1 MNLKNFIRSI
11 PDYPKKGIL
20 FRDITT
26 LIEDENAFKET
37 INQIIDRTKKY
48 KFDKIAAIESRGF
61 VFASA
66 VSYLLKKP
74 FVMFRKKNKLPAD
87 VHSIDFEL
95 EYGTATIE
103 VHKDSLDEKD
113 SVLIIDDL
121 IATGGTAE
129 AAAKLVEISKSKV
142 AAFVFVINLF
152 DLGGSNDL
160 VKNNY
165 KVENLIDF
173 PGH

>member
-1 MNLKNFIRSI
+1 MNLKEHIRSI
-11 PDYPKKGIL
+11 QDYPKKGIL

-26 LIEDENAFKET
+26 LIKNEKAFTNT
-37 INQIIDRTKKY
+37 IDQIIERSKKY

-74 FVMFRKKNKLPAD
+74 FIMLRKKNKLPAD
-87 VHSIDFEL
+87 VYSIDFEL

-103 VHKDSLDEKD
+103 VHKDSFNENDK
-113 SVLIIDDL
+113 VLVIDDL

-129 AAAKLVEISKSKV
+129 AAAKLIEMSGGKV
-142 AAFVFVINLF
+142 ACFIFVINLF
-152 DLGGSNDL
+152 DLKGSDNL
-160 VKNNY
+160 IKNGH
-165 KVENLIDF
+165 KVENLIEF

>member
-1 MNLKNFIRSI
+1 MDLKNYIRSI

-26 LIEDENAFKET
+26 LIKDENAFAET
-37 INQIIDRTKKY
+37 INQIVQRSKKY
-48 KFDKIAAIESRGF
+48 DFTKVAAIESRGF

-66 VSYLLKKP
+66 VSYILKKP
-74 FVMFRKKNKLPAD
+74 FIMLRKKNKLPAD

-103 VHKDSLDEKD
+103 VHKDSIDHTD
-113 SVLIIDDL
+113 TVLIIDDL
-121 IATGGTAE
+121 IATGGTAK
-129 AAAKLVEISKSKV
+129 AAAKLIEISGGKV
-142 AAFVFVINLF
+142 AAFIFVINLF
-152 DLGGSNDL
+152 DLGGSDNL
-160 VKNNY
+160 MKNNHQ
-165 KVENLIDF
+165 VENLIDF

>member
-1 MNLKNFIRSI
+1 MNLKEYIRSI

-26 LIEDENAFKET
+26 LIKNEKAFEET
-37 INQIIDRTKKY
+37 INLIVEKSKN
-48 KFDKIAAIESRGF
+48 FNFNKIAAIESRGF

-66 VSYLLKKP
+66 VSYILKKP
-74 FVMFRKKNKLPAD
+74 FIVLRKKNKLPAE
-87 VHSIDFEL
+87 VHSVDFEL

-103 VHKDSLDEKD
+103 VHKDSIEQNDN
-113 SVLIIDDL
+113 VLIIDDL

-129 AAAKLVEISKSKV
+129 AAAKLIELSKGKV
-142 AAFVFVINLF
+142 SAFVFVIDLF
-152 DLGGSNDL
+152 DLGGCEIL
-160 VKNNY
+160 KKKKY
-165 KVENLIDF
+165 KVESLIKF

>member
-1 MNLKNFIRSI
+1 MDLKEYIRSI

-26 LIEDENAFKET
+26 LIKNEKAFT
-37 INQIIDRTKKY
+37 SCIDQIVEKSKKF
-48 KFDKIAAIESRGF
+48 KFNKIAAIESRGF

-66 VSYLLKKP
+66 VSYILKRPFILL
-74 FVMFRKKNKLPAD
+74 RKKNKLPAET
-87 VHSIDFEL
+87 HSVDFQL

-103 VHKDSLDEKD
+103 VHKDSIKKND

-129 AAAKLVEISKSKV
+129 AAAKLIKMSEGNV
-142 AAFVFVINLF
+142 AGFIFVINLF
-152 DLGGSNDL
+152 DLGGC
-160 VKNNY
+160 NNLIKKGY
-165 KVENLIDF
+165 KVENLIEF

>member
-1 MNLKNFIRSI
+1 MDLKKFIRSI

-26 LIEDENAFKET
+26 LIKDEKAFEEA
-37 INQIIDRTKKY
+37 INQIVERSKKF
-48 KFDKIAAIESRGF
+48 KFNKIAAIESRGF

-66 VSYLLKKP
+66 VSYILKKP
-74 FVMFRKKNKLPAD
+74 FIMLRKKNKLPAE

-103 VHKDSLDEKD
+103 VHKDSIDEKD
-113 SVLIIDDL
+113 KVLIIDDL
-121 IATGGTAE
+121 IATGGTAK
-129 AAAKLVEISKSKV
+129 AAADLVEISKGKV
-142 AAFVFVINLF
+142 AGFIFVINLF
-152 DLGGSNDL
+152 DLEGSKNL
-160 VKNNY
+160 IKNNY
-165 KVENLIDF
+165 NVENLIDF

>member
-1 MNLKNFIRSI
+1 MNLKDYIRSI

-26 LIEDENAFKET
+26 LIKDEKAFSET
-37 INQIIDRTKKY
+37 INRIVEKAKKMEI
-48 KFDKIAAIESRGF
+48 DKIAAIESRGF

-66 VSYLLKKP
+66 VSYIMNKP
-74 FVMFRKKNKLPAD
+74 FILLRKKNKLPAD
-87 VHSIDFEL
+87 VYSTDFEL

-103 VHKDSLDEKD
+103 VHKDSINRGEK
-113 SVLIIDDL
+113 VLIIDDL

-129 AAAKLVEISKSKV
+129 AAAKLIEISGGKV
-142 AAFVFVINLF
+142 TAFIFVINLF
-152 DLGGSNDL
+152 DLNGSDKL
-160 VKNNY
+160 VKKGY
-165 KVENLIDF
+165 KVENLIEF

>member
-1 MNLKNFIRSI
+1 MDLKEYIRSI

-26 LIEDENAFKET
+26 LIKNEKAFT
-37 INQIIDRTKKY
+37 YCIDQIVEKSK
-48 KFDKIAAIESRGF
+48 KFDFNKIAAVESRGF

-66 VSYLLKKP
+66 VSYILNKP
-74 FVMFRKKNKLPAD
+74 FILLRKKNKLPAET
-87 VHSIDFEL
+87 HSVDFEL

-103 VHKDSLDEKD
+103 MHKDSINRNDT
-113 SVLIIDDL
+113 VLVIDDL

-129 AAAKLVEISKSKV
+129 AAAKLIKISEGKV
-142 AAFVFVINLF
+142 TGFIFVINLF
-152 DLGGSNDL
+152 DLGGCDKL
-160 VKNNY
+160 IKQNY
-165 KVENLIDF
+165 KVENLINF

>member
-1 MNLKNFIRSI
+1 MNLKDFIRSI

-26 LIEDENAFKET
+26 LIKNEKAFSET
-37 INQIIDRTKKY
+37 IDQIIERSKKY
-48 KFDKIAAIESRGF
+48 KIDKIAAIESRGF

-74 FVMFRKKNKLPAD
+74 FILLRKKNKLPAD
-87 VHSIDFEL
+87 VYSIDFEL

-103 VHKDSLDEKD
+103 VHKDSIEPNEN
-113 SVLIIDDL
+113 VLIIDDL

-129 AAAKLVEISKSKV
+129 AAAKLIEISGGKV
-142 AAFVFVINLF
+142 CCFIFVINLF
-152 DLGGSNDL
+152 DLKGSNNL
-160 VKNNY
+160 INKGY
-165 KVENLIDF
+165 KVENLINF

>member
-1 MNLKNFIRSI
+1 MKLNKYIRTI

-26 LIEDENAFKET
+26 LIKDENAFAET
-37 INQIIDRTKKY
+37 INQIVERTKKY
-48 KFDKIAAIESRGF
+48 DFNKIAAIESRGF

-66 VSYLLKKP
+66 VSYILKKP
-74 FVMFRKKNKLPAD
+74 FIMLRKKNKLPAD
-87 VHSIDFEL
+87 VHSVDFEL

-103 VHKDSLDEKD
+103 VHKDSLNKID

-129 AAAKLVEISKSKV
+129 AAAKLVEISNAKV
-142 AAFVFVINLF
+142 SAFVFVINLF
-152 DLGGSNDL
+152 DLGGSNNL
-160 VKNNY
+160 IESGY
-165 KVENLIDF
+165 QVENLMEF

>member
-1 MNLKNFIRSI
+1 MNLKEYIRSI

-26 LIEDENAFKET
+26 LIKNEKAFSET
-37 INQIIDRTKKY
+37 ISQIVERSKKF

-66 VSYLLKKP
+66 VSYILKKP
-74 FVMFRKKNKLPAD
+74 FIMLRKKDKLPAD
-87 VHSIDFEL
+87 VYSVDFEL

-103 VHKDSLDEKD
+103 VHKDSIEKND
-113 SVLIIDDL
+113 NVLIIDDL

-129 AAAKLVEISKSKV
+129 AAAKLIEISGGKV
-142 AAFVFVINLF
+142 ACFVFVINLF
-152 DLGGSNDL
+152 DLNGSDKL
-160 VKNNY
+160 IKKGY

>member
-1 MNLKNFIRSI
+1 MDLKDYIRSI
-11 PDYPKKGIL
+11 PNYPKKGIL

-26 LIEDENAFKET
+26 LIKDEKAFRET
-37 INQIIDRTKKY
+37 INQIIEKSKKF
-48 KFDKIAAIESRGF
+48 KIDKIAAIESRGF

-66 VSYLLKKP
+66 VAYLLKKP
-74 FVMFRKKNKLPAD
+74 FIMLRKKNKLPAETY
-87 VHSIDFEL
+87 STDFEL

-103 VHKDSLDEKD
+103 VHKDSIEKND
-113 SVLIIDDL
+113 MVLIIDDL

-129 AAAKLVEISKSKV
+129 AAAKLIEMSGGSISG
-142 AAFVFVINLF
+142 FIFVINLF
-152 DLGGSNDL
+152 DLGGSDKL
-160 VKNNY
+160 VKSGF

>member
-1 MNLKNFIRSI
+1 MNLKNYIRSI

-26 LIEDENAFKET
+26 LIKDENAFAKT
-37 INQIIDRTKKY
+37 IDQIIERSKK
-48 KFDKIAAIESRGF
+48 FNFNKIAAIESRGF

-66 VSYLLKKP
+66 ISYLLKKP
-74 FVMFRKKNKLPAD
+74 FIMLRKKNKLPAN

-103 VHKDSLDEKD
+103 VHKDSFNEND

-129 AAAKLVEISKSKV
+129 AAAKLVEMSKAKV
-142 AAFVFVINLF
+142 AGFIFVINLY
-152 DLGGSNDL
+152 DLDGSRNL
-160 VKNNY
+160 VEKNY
-165 KVENLIDF
+165 KVENLIEF

>member
-1 MNLKNFIRSI
+1 MNLKEHIRSI
-11 PDYPKKGIL
+11 QDYPKKGIL

-26 LIEDENAFKET
+26 LIKNEKAFTNT
-37 INQIIDRTKKY
+37 IDQIIERSKKY
-48 KFDKIAAIESRGF
+48 SFDKIAAIESRGF

-74 FVMFRKKNKLPAD
+74 FIMLRKKNKLPAD
-87 VHSIDFEL
+87 VHSINFEL

-103 VHKDSLDEKD
+103 VHKDSFNKNDK
-113 SVLIIDDL
+113 VLVIDDL

-129 AAAKLVEISKSKV
+129 AAAKLIEMSGGKV
-142 AAFVFVINLF
+142 ACFIFVINLY
-152 DLGGSNDL
+152 DLKGSDNL
-160 VKNNY
+160 VKNGH